1 MCFRSAY
8 CMISGLFS
16 MQEIAHELLGDRFS
30 TGVLLIII
38 SYKKVQEDMKLWK
51 RDCLHQSL

>member
-1 MCFRSAY
+1 MFQVRLLYDKRA
-8 CMISGLFS
+8 FS
-16 MQEIAHELLGDRFS
+16 IQEIAHELLGDRFS